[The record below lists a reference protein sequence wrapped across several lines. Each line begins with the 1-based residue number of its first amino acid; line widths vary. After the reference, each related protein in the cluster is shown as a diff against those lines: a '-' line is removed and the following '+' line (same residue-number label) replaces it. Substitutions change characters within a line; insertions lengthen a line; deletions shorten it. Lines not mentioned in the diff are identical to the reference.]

1 MNGIITVVCVCMNTH
16 LASKELKT
24 RQVIWI
30 GNLSR
35 DHYPEFEHLTHCL
48 SLSVNLHLHLQLIYL
63 AVSMV
68 LSPQVVRDEKHKVDE
83 ALRYSKAKL
92 AYTRTDERRKVLL
105 CNHMKHSTGYNI
117 VFQCLGKHPYPRHKF
132 MPTKE
137 L

>member
-1 MNGIITVVCVCMNTH
+1 MCKLFCSSLLREPSDDVIRVCIYV
-16 LASKELKT
+16 
-24 RQVIWI
+24 
-30 GNLSR
+30 
-35 DHYPEFEHLTHCL
+35 CL

-105 CNHMKHSTGYNI
+105 CNHMKHSTSYNI
-117 VFQCLGKHPYPRHKF
+117 VFQCLGKHPYPTVGINLCQPRNYSCKHHQQHGWC
-132 MPTKE
+132 E
-137 L
+137 